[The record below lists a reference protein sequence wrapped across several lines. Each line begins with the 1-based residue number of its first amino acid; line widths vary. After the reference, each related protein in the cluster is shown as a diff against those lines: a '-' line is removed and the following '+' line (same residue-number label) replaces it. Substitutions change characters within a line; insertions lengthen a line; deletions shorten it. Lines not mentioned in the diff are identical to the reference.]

1 MGNSH
6 SQQRK
11 ILERKVNAQV
21 GEKEPSSVATQV
33 MKGEKKLLLC
43 VDIEGNT
50 EKSNEVKAENPIEIS
65 IPDIFS
71 IPDFNTRESFSS
83 VGVDLSL
90 SFMSGSEDIMDK
102 NVRGLSP
109 EPIAV
114 EPSPAKPEP
123 IVELVPN
130 SGRRRMS
137 RLEQFSALEK
147 SLPGVKLDQKMKKS
161 VAATM
166 IDMNIWTEEDDENEI
181 ETKRGDQYSSDKARK
196 VILSHTPNKSPTKG
210 YNGNLAT
217 AKAAEG
223 RRKSVTAATPIVASA
238 LANVDDKDSAQHA
251 QKFLEGATAPTLAVV
266 AAAREK
272 VPMQRPSQIPI
283 NEQGQQRDERQRAER
298 DTVREAIV
306 CKAVNFLV
314 DLNKKQD
321 EESRQ
326 ELNRHTLLQQQQQL
340 QTLSMSV
347 LATKPPKEVKAYTI
361 KKLTASLVDR
371 AIKRGRN
378 AFKKGVENHLAQ
390 EWRYERKRTQAANF
404 LRQAWRRHCDRHDV
418 AKILAIG
425 REVLHAKK
433 IAEIEE
439 QYNYRVRVAQRRMW
453 EQSIHK
459 EWLEEQR
466 DYPTFPL
473 TKRVK
478 DRDQGPIKVNDEG
491 LAISTADERLF
502 SQDFEYTRPD
512 LAPFSTNINSMIS
525 SSLQDVKRTLDK
537 KKLME
542 RSMELFA
549 GQQRQQSMQFSP
561 RSRFNSTSADEA
573 TTNPDHGSNVA
584 PTTPQRITATP
595 KTPGLGVALNTPQ
608 RIPVTPKTPRTMQ
621 VNARMFDF
629 PSTPIS
635 VSFPTNGPVSS
646 SNTPHLKKTA
656 SKLRVEDSGEC
667 LIQLSLPQRVMD
679 RTVSSVRAA
688 SLVGWEEMARLDNLP
703 SVEEI
708 RKSSNTKSAAYKVLE
723 RLCGLSEEDI
733 MRSKLERLKHGK
745 EEVSLAN
752 SKFLF
757 V

>member
-1 MGNSH
+1 MSNRSPRPPNQSRSSKVGMGNSH

-50 EKSNEVKAENPIEIS
+50 EKTNEVKAENPIEIS

-114 EPSPAKPEP
+114 ESSPAKPEP
-123 IVELVPN
+123 IEESVSN
-130 SGRRRMS
+130 SGHRRMS

-161 VAATM
+161 VVATM

-181 ETKRGDQYSSDKARK
+181 ETKRGDHYSSDKARK
-196 VILSHTPNKSPTKG
+196 AIFSHTPNKSPTKG
-210 YNGNLAT
+210 NNGNLAT
-217 AKAAEG
+217 KAAEG
-223 RRKSVTAATPIVASA
+223 RRKSVTAATPIVVSA

-251 QKFLEGATAPTLAVV
+251 QKSLEGATAPTLAVV
-266 AAAREK
+266 TATREK

-298 DTVREAIV
+298 DIVREAIV
-306 CKAVNFLV
+306 SKAVNFLV

-378 AFKKGVENHLAQ
+378 SFKKG
-390 EWRYERKRTQAANF
+390 
-404 LRQAWRRHCDRHDV
+404 
-418 AKILAIG
+418 
-425 REVLHAKK
+425 
-433 IAEIEE
+433 
-439 QYNYRVRVAQRRMW
+439 
-453 EQSIHK
+453 
-459 EWLEEQR
+459 
-466 DYPTFPL
+466 
-473 TKRVK
+473 
-478 DRDQGPIKVNDEG
+478 
-491 LAISTADERLF
+491 
-502 SQDFEYTRPD
+502 
-512 LAPFSTNINSMIS
+512 
-525 SSLQDVKRTLDK
+525 
-537 KKLME
+537 
-542 RSMELFA
+542 
-549 GQQRQQSMQFSP
+549 
-561 RSRFNSTSADEA
+561 
-573 TTNPDHGSNVA
+573 
-584 PTTPQRITATP
+584 
-595 KTPGLGVALNTPQ
+595 
-608 RIPVTPKTPRTMQ
+608 
-621 VNARMFDF
+621 
-629 PSTPIS
+629 
-635 VSFPTNGPVSS
+635 
-646 SNTPHLKKTA
+646 
-656 SKLRVEDSGEC
+656 
-667 LIQLSLPQRVMD
+667 
-679 RTVSSVRAA
+679 
-688 SLVGWEEMARLDNLP
+688 
-703 SVEEI
+703 
-708 RKSSNTKSAAYKVLE
+708 
-723 RLCGLSEEDI
+723 
-733 MRSKLERLKHGK
+733 
-745 EEVSLAN
+745 
-752 SKFLF
+752 
-757 V
+757 